1 MILNNILYEDNHIIG
16 VIKPPGILSQSD
28 GSERDGEDMI
38 SMVGDYICQ
47 KYNKPGKAFVGLVHR
62 LDRNVGGTMIFAK
75 TSKGASR
82 LSEQMR
88 NCKFR
93 KGYFAL
99 AQGDIKEKNG
109 VLKNFLYKDDKK
121 NIVTDNKAKG
131 KESILVYEVVGK
143 LDGFTLVFAIPVTG
157 RTHQIRAQLAFSGH
171 PLADDVKYKGIRVTK
186 GEISYPALWSAVIS
200 VKHPVKD
207 EKILL
212 KSTPFQ
218 GESSKTWLRF
228 KDAEKMCED
237 YLKGFEDDEFNRLY
251 SLRG

>member
-1 MILNNILYEDNHIIG
+1 MNLNNILYEDNHIVG
-16 VIKPPGILSQSD
+16 VIKPPGVLSQSD
-28 GSERDGEDMI
+28 GTESIGEDMI
-38 SMVGDYICQ
+38 SLVGKYISE

-62 LDRNVGGTMIFAK
+62 LDRNVGGTMIFAR

-88 NCKFR
+88 SNKFR

-99 AQGDIKEKNG
+99 AQGDIKQKNG
-109 VLKNFLYKDDKK
+109 VLRNYLYKDERK
-121 NIVTDNKAKG
+121 NIVIDNKAKG

-143 LDGFTLVFAIPVTG
+143 LQGYTLVFAIPVTG
-157 RTHQIRAQLAFSGH
+157 RTHQIRAQLSFAGH
-171 PLADDVKYKGIRVTK
+171 PLADDVKYNGIRITK
-186 GEISYPALWSAVIS
+186 GDISYPALWSSVIS

-207 EKILL
+207 EKVIL

-218 GESSKTWLRF
+218 AESSKTWLEF
-228 KDAEKMCED
+228 TAAEKLCEE

-251 SLRG
+251 GLWN